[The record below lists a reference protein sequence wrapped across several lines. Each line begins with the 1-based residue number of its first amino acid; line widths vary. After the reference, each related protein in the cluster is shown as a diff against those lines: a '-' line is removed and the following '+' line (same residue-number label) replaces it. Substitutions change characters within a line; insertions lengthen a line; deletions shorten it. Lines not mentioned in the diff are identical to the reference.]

1 MHVSTSLQL
10 GHLLSLKFY
19 VHANLHFLEESN
31 AKILVSTNYIGFNQI
46 VERLFGN
53 FNGKYFLNLLLIFL
67 LGELQR
73 NQG

>member
-1 MHVSTSLQL
+1 MHVTTSLQL
-10 GHLLSLKFY
+10 GHLLIFKFY
-19 VHANLHFLEESN
+19 VHVNLHFLEKSN
-31 AKILVSTNYIGFNQI
+31 AKILVSTNYIGFSQI

-53 FNGKYFLNLLLIFL
+53 FNGKYFLNLLLSFL